1 MARFKDGQ
9 KPGPGR
15 PKGAPNKATQTLREL
30 LEEVEGGVPGPIAL
44 WKYGKE
50 AVQKGYSAQRII
62 EVNGEEVPVEQPDA
76 GLVAAGM
83 SAMGKALGYAYPSLK
98 AIEHSGSVSTQPVLE
113 VVLAPDPA
121 PPAK

>member
-1 MARFKDGQ
+1 MPFKKG
-9 KPGPGR
+9 KPKTGGR
-15 PKGAPNKATQTLREL
+15 PKGQANKATLTIREL
-30 LEEVEGGVPGPIAL
+30 LEEEEGGIPGPIAL

-50 AVQKGYSAQRII
+50 AVTKGYSAQRII
-62 EVNGEEVPVEQPDA
+62 EVDGESVPIDQPDA

-98 AIEHSGSVSTQPVLE
+98 AIEHSGNVSTQPILE

-121 PPAK
+121 PAAK